1 MITLATISFLTN
13 VVFGFIEFLVGF
25 RILLR
30 LFGASPQAPFVNWIY
45 ETSTPL
51 LSPFA
56 GMFPS
61 PRLQGGFVVEF
72 SALFGLLVYA
82 FIAYGVTELIKYLEQ
97 TAERA
102 ERRSRK

>member
-30 LFGASPQAPFVNWIY
+30 LFGASSKAPFANWVY
-45 ETSTPL
+45 ETSKPL
-51 LSPFA
+51 LSPFV

-61 PRLQGGFVVEF
+61 PRLTGGFVVEF

-82 FIAYGVTELIKYLEQ
+82 FIAYGVSELIKYLEQ
-97 TAERA
+97 TAEKG
-102 ERRSRK
+102 EKRKRG